1 MFLLGKFRILCVR
14 VLSCI
19 FTEHSLWLVLLAAF
33 VCVSGGW
40 ITLNLLERAE
50 KTYGLQ
56 RGGWIFLTGV
66 AAGSSIWCTHFVAIL
81 AYEVGAPVAFD
92 PILTMVSFLLAV
104 AGCAAGF
111 SVTLSRL
118 PRIAPEVG
126 GAIVGLAVTTMHYT
140 GMMAYHVDGIVEWNV
155 SYVVASVSLSVG
167 FSVLALNQAVRR
179 PWRFAAAAALLL
191 FVLAVISLHFTAMT
205 AVSVTPLA
213 TGAGIIDSYA
223 LKAMAVAVAGGGM
236 LIIGTGVAS
245 YMIDERASRDSIQKL
260 QHMALNDLLTGLPN
274 RSSFSD
280 YLDRELEHAKEDDT
294 KLAVIGIDL
303 DRFKEINDLRGHKAG
318 DQALKIIGR
327 RLLRLI
333 RDGESVARVGGDEF
347 AAAKRFRNQSELL
360 DFVARLEKMLF
371 EPIRIDDFELA
382 TGASIGVAIY
392 PDDGNDQERLISN
405 ADLAMYRAKADVARA
420 VCFYESKMDEA
431 ARARHTL
438 AQDLRRAV
446 ELDQLDL
453 HYQVQTSVQT
463 GEVCGYEVL
472 LRWNHPERGPVPP
485 SDFIPIAE
493 ESGTIL
499 VIGEW
504 VLRTACKQA
513 ASWKKPYKIAVNL
526 SPVQFV
532 HADLA
537 KLIHSI
543 LLETGLSPSRL
554 ELEITESTII
564 ADKNRTLHV
573 LRQVRALGVTIA
585 IDDFGTGYS
594 SLDTL
599 RSFPFDKIKLDRS
612 FMSEVDKSIQ
622 AKAIVRAV
630 LTLGK
635 SLEIP
640 VLAEGVETNHQLEI
654 LRVEGCDEAQ
664 GFFLGRPKPV
674 GQIFQTE
681 PAFAD
686 DVSSTFSGRLPPQR
700 MRRR

>member
-1 MFLLGKFRILCVR
+1 MR

-19 FTEHSLWLVLLAAF
+19 VTEHNLWLVLLAAF

-40 ITLNLLERAE
+40 ITLNLLRRAE
-50 KTYGLQ
+50 NTHGVQ

-66 AAGSSIWCTHFVAIL
+66 AAGSSIWCTHFVAML

-92 PILTMVSFLLAV
+92 PILTMASFLLAI

-111 SVTLSRL
+111 AVTLSRL
-118 PRIAPEVG
+118 PRLAPELG
-126 GAIVGLAVTTMHYT
+126 GALVGIAVAGMHYT
-140 GMMAYHVDGIVEWNV
+140 GMMAYHVDGIVEWDMG
-155 SYVVASVSLSVG
+155 YVIASVILSVA
-167 FSVLALNQAVRR
+167 FAAFALNQAIRR
-179 PWRFAAAAALLL
+179 PWRFASQAALIF
-191 FVLAVISLHFTAMT
+191 FVFAVVLLHFTAMT

-213 TGAGIIDSYA
+213 TGAGIIDTYA
-223 LKAMAVAVAGGGM
+223 LKAMAVAVAGGGL

-245 YMIDERASRDSIQKL
+245 YMIDERASRESIEKL

-274 RSSFSD
+274 RGSFSD
-280 YLDRELEHAKEDDT
+280 YLDNEIGHAKEDGL

-318 DQALKIIGR
+318 DQALKAIGR
-327 RLLRLI
+327 RLLRLVK
-333 RDGESVARVGGDEF
+333 DGEFVARVGGDEF
-347 AAAKRFRNQSELL
+347 AAAKRFQTQSELL
-360 DFVARLEKMLF
+360 DFVARLEKTLF
-371 EPIRIDDFELA
+371 EPIRIDDFETA
-382 TGASIGVAIY
+382 TGASIGVAVY
-392 PDDGNDQERLISN
+392 PDDGTDQERLISN
-405 ADLAMYRAKADVARA
+405 ADLAMYRAKADVGRA

-453 HYQVQTSVQT
+453 HYQVQTSVRT
-463 GEVCGYEVL
+463 GNICGYEVL
-472 LRWNHPERGPVPP
+472 LRWHHPERGAVPP
-485 SDFIPIAE
+485 SEFIPIAE

-499 VIGEW
+499 IIGEW
-504 VLRTACKQA
+504 VLRTACREA
-513 ASWKKPYKIAVNL
+513 ASWDKPYKIAVNL
-526 SPVQFV
+526 SPVQFA

-537 KLIHSI
+537 KLVHSI
-543 LLETGLSPSRL
+543 LLETGLSPDRL

-564 ADKNRTLHV
+564 ADKTRTLHV
-573 LRQVRALGVTIA
+573 LRQIRALGVTIA

-612 FMSEVDKSIQ
+612 FMSEVDNSIQ

-664 GFFLGRPKPV
+664 GFFLGRPQPI

-681 PAFAD
+681 EMASEDQA
-686 DVSSTFSGRLPPQR
+686 SQFSGRVPPHR

>member
-1 MFLLGKFRILCVR
+1 MAKFGIVCVR

-19 FTEHSLWLVLLAAF
+19 VTEHNLWLVLLAAF

-40 ITLNLLERAE
+40 ITLNLLRRAE
-50 KTYGLQ
+50 NTHGIQ

-66 AAGSSIWCTHFVAIL
+66 AAGSSIWCTHFVAML

-92 PILTMVSFLLAV
+92 PILTMASFLLAI

-111 SVTLSRL
+111 AVTLSRL
-118 PRIAPEVG
+118 PRLAPELG
-126 GAIVGLAVTTMHYT
+126 GALVGIAVAGMHYT
-140 GMMAYHVDGIVEWNV
+140 GMMAYHVDGIVEWDMG
-155 SYVVASVSLSVG
+155 YVIASVVLSVA
-167 FSVLALNQAVRR
+167 FAVFALNQAIRR
-179 PWRFAAAAALLL
+179 PWRFAPQAALIF
-191 FVLAVISLHFTAMT
+191 FVFAVVLLHFTAMT

-213 TGAGIIDSYA
+213 TGAGIIDTYA
-223 LKAMAVAVAGGGM
+223 LKAMAVAVAGGGL

-245 YMIDERASRDSIQKL
+245 YMIDERASRESIEKL

-274 RSSFSD
+274 RGSFSD
-280 YLDRELEHAKEDDT
+280 YLDNEIEHAKEDGL

-318 DQALKIIGR
+318 DQALKAIGR
-327 RLLRLI
+327 RLLRLVK
-333 RDGESVARVGGDEF
+333 DGEFVARVGGDEF
-347 AAAKRFRNQSELL
+347 AAAKRFQSQSELL
-360 DFVARLEKMLF
+360 DFVARLEKTLF
-371 EPIRIDDFELA
+371 EPIRIDDFETA
-382 TGASIGVAIY
+382 TGASIGVAVY
-392 PDDGNDQERLISN
+392 PDDGTDQERLISN
-405 ADLAMYRAKADVARA
+405 ADLAMYRAKADVGRA

-438 AQDLRRAV
+438 AQDLRRAI

-453 HYQVQTSVQT
+453 HYQVQTSVRT
-463 GEVCGYEVL
+463 GNICGYEVL
-472 LRWNHPERGPVPP
+472 LRWHHPERGAVPP
-485 SDFIPIAE
+485 SEFIPIAE

-504 VLRTACKQA
+504 VLRTACREA
-513 ASWKKPYKIAVNL
+513 ASWDKPYKIAVNL
-526 SPVQFV
+526 SPVQFA

-537 KLIHSI
+537 KLVHSI
-543 LLETGLSPSRL
+543 LLETGLSPDRL

-564 ADKNRTLHV
+564 ADKTRTLHV
-573 LRQVRALGVTIA
+573 LRQIRALGVTIA

-612 FMSEVDKSIQ
+612 FMSEVDNSIQ

-664 GFFLGRPKPV
+664 GFFLGRPQPI

-681 PAFAD
+681 ET
-686 DVSSTFSGRLPPQR
+686 VSEDQASPFSGRVPPHR

>member
-1 MFLLGKFRILCVR
+1 MR

-19 FTEHSLWLVLLAAF
+19 FTEHNLWLVLLAAF

-40 ITLNLLERAE
+40 ITLNLLRRAE
-50 KTYGLQ
+50 KTRELQ
-56 RGGWIFLTGV
+56 RGGWIFLTAV
-66 AAGSSIWCTHFVAIL
+66 AAGSSIWCTHFIGML
-81 AYEVGAPVAFD
+81 AYEVDAPVTFD
-92 PILTMVSFLLAV
+92 PILTMASFLLA
-104 AGCAAGF
+104 AIGCAGGF
-111 SVTLSRL
+111 TIALSRL
-118 PRIAPEVG
+118 PRIAPEFG
-126 GAIVGLAVTTMHYT
+126 GAVVGLSITVMHYT
-140 GMMAYHVDGIVEWNV
+140 GMLAYHVDGIVEWNQA
-155 SYVVASVSLSVG
+155 YVIGSVVLSVI
-167 FSVLALNQAVRR
+167 FSTLALNQAVRR
-179 PWRFAAAAALLL
+179 PWGLSPMASLAL
-191 FVLAVISLHFTAMT
+191 FVIAVISLHFTAMT

-213 TGAGIIDSYA
+213 TGAAIADTYA
-223 LKAMAVAVAGGGM
+223 LQAMAVAVAGGGL

-245 YMIDERASRDSIQKL
+245 YMIDERASRESIEKL

-274 RSSFSD
+274 RSSFAD
-280 YLDRELEHAKEDDT
+280 HLQREMDHAKEDGV

-318 DQALKIIGR
+318 DQALKAIGR
-327 RLLRLI
+327 RLLRLV
-333 RDGESVARVGGDEF
+333 RDGEFVARVGGDEF
-347 AAAKRFRNQSELL
+347 AAAKRFGEQSELL
-360 DFVARLEKMLF
+360 DFVARLEKVLF
-371 EPIRIDDFELA
+371 EPIRIDDFETV
-382 TGASIGVAIY
+382 TGASIGVAVY
-392 PDDGNDQERLISN
+392 PDDGIDQERLVSN
-405 ADLAMYRAKADVARA
+405 ADLAMYRAKADIGRA
-420 VCFYESKMDEA
+420 VCFYESRMDEA

-453 HYQVQTSVQT
+453 HYQVQTSVRT
-463 GEVCGYEVL
+463 GQICGYEVL
-472 LRWNHPERGPVPP
+472 VRWHHPERGAVPP
-485 SDFIPIAE
+485 SEFIPIAE

-513 ASWKKPYKIAVNL
+513 ASWDQPYKIAVNL
-526 SPVQFV
+526 SPVQFA

-537 KLIHSI
+537 KLVHTI

-564 ADKNRTLHV
+564 ADKSRTLHV
-573 LRQVRALGVTIA
+573 LRQIRALGVTVA

-612 FMSEVDKSIQ
+612 FMNEVDHSIQ

-674 GQIFQTE
+674 GQIFHE
-681 PAFAD
+681 KPIAEEDEA
-686 DVSSTFSGRLPPQR
+686 SAFSGRVPPQR

>member
-1 MFLLGKFRILCVR
+1 M
-14 VLSCI
+14 
-19 FTEHSLWLVLLAAF
+19 TH
-33 VCVSGGW
+33 
-40 ITLNLLERAE
+40 
-50 KTYGLQ
+50 GLQ

-66 AAGSSIWCTHFVAIL
+66 AAGASIWCTHFIAML

-92 PILTMVSFLLAV
+92 PILTMASFLLAV
-104 AGCAAGF
+104 AGCSAGF
-111 SVTLSRL
+111 AITLSRM
-118 PRIAPEVG
+118 PKVAPELG
-126 GAIVGLAVTTMHYT
+126 GVVVGLSISIMHYT
-140 GMMAYHVDGIVEWNV
+140 GMMAYHVDGIIDWDRT
-155 SYVVASVSLSVG
+155 YVFASVVLSVI
-167 FSVLALNQAVRR
+167 FAVLALNQAIRR
-179 PWRFAAAAALLL
+179 PWRFAPVIALGF
-191 FVLAVISLHFTAMT
+191 FVLAVVLLHFTAMT

-213 TGAGIIDSYA
+213 TGAGIVDSYA
-223 LKAMAVAVAGGGM
+223 LQAMAVAVAGGG
-236 LIIGTGVAS
+236 LLVIGTGVAS
-245 YMIDERASRDSIQKL
+245 YMIDERASRESIQKL
-260 QHMALNDLLTGLPN
+260 QHMALNDILTGMPN
-274 RSSFSD
+274 RGSFSD
-280 YLDRELEHAKEDDT
+280 YLSSALEHAKEDGA

-318 DQALKIIGR
+318 DQALKAIGR
-327 RLLRLI
+327 RLLRLVK
-333 RDGESVARVGGDEF
+333 DGEFVARVGGDEF
-347 AAAKRFRNQSELL
+347 AAAKRFENQSELL
-360 DFVARLEKMLF
+360 DFVARLEKTLF
-371 EPIRIDDFELA
+371 EPIRIDDFETV
-382 TGASIGVAIY
+382 TGASIGVAVY
-392 PDDGNDQERLISN
+392 PDDGSDQERLISN
-405 ADLAMYRAKADVARA
+405 ADLAMYRAKADVGRA

-463 GEVCGYEVL
+463 GEICGYEVL
-472 LRWNHPERGPVPP
+472 LRWSHPERGAVPP
-485 SDFIPIAE
+485 SEFIPIAE

-504 VLRTACKQA
+504 VLRNACKQA
-513 ASWKKPYKIAVNL
+513 AAWSKPYKIAVNL
-526 SPVQFV
+526 SPVQFA

-537 KLIHSI
+537 KLIQSI
-543 LLETGLSPSRL
+543 LVETGLSPSRL

-564 ADKNRTLHV
+564 ADKTRTLHV
-573 LRQVRALGVTIA
+573 LRQIRALGVTIA

-612 FMSEVDKSIQ
+612 FMNEVDNSIQ

-635 SLEIP
+635 SLDIP

-674 GQIFQTE
+674 GQIFQLE
-681 PAFAD
+681 QMAEKELASP
-686 DVSSTFSGRLPPQR
+686 FSGRVPPQR

>member
-1 MFLLGKFRILCVR
+1 MR

-19 FTEHSLWLVLLAAF
+19 ATGHNLWLVLLAAF

-40 ITLNLLERAE
+40 ITLNLLRRAE

-66 AAGSSIWCTHFVAIL
+66 AAGSSIWCTHFIAML
-81 AYEVGAPVAFD
+81 AYEVGAQVTFD
-92 PILTMVSFLLAV
+92 PILTMASFLLAV
-104 AGCAAGF
+104 AGCAGGF
-111 SVTLSRL
+111 AVALSRL
-118 PRIAPEVG
+118 PRMAPELG
-126 GAIVGLAVTTMHYT
+126 GAVVGLAVTIMHYA
-140 GMMAYHVDGIVEWNV
+140 GMMAYHVDGIVEWDI
-155 SYVVASVSLSVG
+155 SYVIASVILSVI
-167 FSVLALNQAVRR
+167 FAVLSLNQAVRQ
-179 PWRFAAAAALLL
+179 PWRFAPLAALVF
-191 FVLAVISLHFTAMT
+191 FVLAVVLLHFTAMT

-213 TGAGIIDSYA
+213 TGDGIGDSYA
-223 LKAMAVAVAGGGM
+223 LRAMAVAVAGGGL

-245 YMIDERASRDSIQKL
+245 YMIDEHASREAIQKL

-280 YLDRELEHAKEDDT
+280 YLDRELEHAKEDGL

-318 DQALKIIGR
+318 DQALKAIGR

-333 RDGESVARVGGDEF
+333 KDGEFVARVGGDEF
-347 AAAKRFRNQSELL
+347 AAAKRFQNQGELL

-371 EPIRIDDFELA
+371 EPIRIDDFETV
-382 TGASIGVAIY
+382 TGASIGVAVY
-392 PDDGNDQERLISN
+392 PDDGTDQERLVSN
-405 ADLAMYRAKADVARA
+405 ADLAMYRAKADVSRA
-420 VCFYESKMDEA
+420 VCFYESRMDEA

-453 HYQVQTSVQT
+453 HYQVQTAVQT
-463 GEVCGYEVL
+463 GEICGYEVL
-472 LRWNHPERGPVPP
+472 ARWHHPERGAVPP
-485 SDFIPIAE
+485 SEFIPIAE

-499 VIGEW
+499 IIGEW
-504 VLRTACKQA
+504 VLRTACREA
-513 ASWKKPYKIAVNL
+513 ASWDRPYKIAVNL
-526 SPVQFV
+526 SPVQFA

-537 KLIHSI
+537 KLVHSI
-543 LLETGLSPSRL
+543 LLETGLPPARL

-564 ADKNRTLHV
+564 ADKTRTLHV
-573 LRQVRALGVTIA
+573 LRQIRALGVTIA

-612 FMSEVDKSIQ
+612 FMSEVDNSIQ

-654 LRVEGCDEAQ
+654 LRIEGCDEAQ
-664 GFFLGRPKPV
+664 GFFLGKPKPV
-674 GQIFQTE
+674 EQIFQTE
-681 PAFAD
+681 QAADEDPASA
-686 DVSSTFSGRLPPQR
+686 FSGRLPPHR

>member
-1 MFLLGKFRILCVR
+1 MR

-50 KTYGLQ
+50 KTYGFQ

-104 AGCAAGF
+104 AGCSAGF

-140 GMMAYHVDGIVEWNV
+140 GMMAYHVDGIVEWNA
-155 SYVVASVSLSVG
+155 SYVAASVVLSVG
-167 FSVLALNQAVRR
+167 FSVLALNQAIRR
-179 PWRFAAAAALLL
+179 PWRFAAATALLL

-280 YLDRELEHAKEDDT
+280 YLGRELEHAREDDT

-318 DQALKIIGR
+318 DQALRTIGR
-327 RLLRLI
+327 RLQRLI
-333 RDGESVARVGGDEF
+333 RDGEFVARVGGDEF

-360 DFVARLEKMLF
+360 DFLSRLEKTLF
-371 EPIRIDDFELA
+371 EPIHIDEFELA

-392 PDDGNDQERLISN
+392 PDDGTDEERLISN
-405 ADLAMYRAKADVARA
+405 ADLAMYRAKADVGRA

-453 HYQVQTSVQT
+453 HYQVQTSVKT

-526 SPVQFV
+526 SPVQFA

-640 VLAEGVETNHQLEI
+640 VLAEGVETNYQLEI

-681 PAFAD
+681 PALAD

>member
-1 MFLLGKFRILCVR
+1 MR
-14 VLSCI
+14 VISCI
-19 FTEHSLWLVLLAAF
+19 VTAHNLWLVFLAAF
-33 VCVSGGW
+33 VCVSGSW
-40 ITLNLLERAE
+40 ITLNLLRRAE
-50 KTYGLQ
+50 RTYGLQ

-66 AAGSSIWCTHFVAIL
+66 AAGASIWCTHFIAML
-81 AYEVGAPVAFD
+81 AYEVGAPVTFD
-92 PILTMVSFLLAV
+92 PILTMASFLLAV
-104 AGCAAGF
+104 AGSAGG
-111 SVTLSRL
+111 VAIALSRL
-118 PRIAPEVG
+118 PRIAPELG
-126 GAIVGLAVTTMHYT
+126 GAVVGLAITAMHYT
-140 GMMAYHVDGIVEWNV
+140 GMMAYHVDGIVEWDM
-155 SYVVASVSLSVG
+155 SYVFASVVLSVT
-167 FSVLALNQAVRR
+167 LAAAAINQAIRR
-179 PWRFAAAAALLL
+179 PWRYWSLTALVL
-191 FVLAVISLHFTAMT
+191 FVLAVVLLHFTAMT

-213 TGAGIIDSYA
+213 TGDGLADSYA
-223 LKAMAVAVAGGGM
+223 LKAMAVAVAGGW
-236 LIIGTGVAS
+236 LLVIGTGIAS
-245 YMIDERASRDSIQKL
+245 YMIDERASQESIQKL

-274 RSSFSD
+274 RSSFND
-280 YLDRELEHAKEDDT
+280 YLDRALEHAKEDSA

-318 DQALKIIGR
+318 DQALKAIGR
-327 RLLRLI
+327 RLLRVI
-333 RDGESVARVGGDEF
+333 KDGEFVARVGGDEF
-347 AAAKRFRNQSELL
+347 AAAKRFQNQSELL
-360 DFVARLEKMLF
+360 DFVARLEKFLF
-371 EPIRIDDFELA
+371 EPIRIDDFETV
-382 TGASIGVAIY
+382 TGASIGVAVY
-392 PDDGNDQERLISN
+392 PDDGDDQERLISN
-405 ADLAMYRAKADVARA
+405 ADLAMYRAKADIGRA

-472 LRWNHPERGPVPP
+472 VRWNHPERGSVPP
-485 SDFIPIAE
+485 SEFIPIAE

-504 VLRTACKQA
+504 VMRNACREA
-513 ASWKKPYKIAVNL
+513 ATWSKPYKIAVNL
-526 SPVQFV
+526 SPVQFA

-537 KLIHSI
+537 KLVHSI

-564 ADKNRTLHV
+564 ADKTRTLHV
-573 LRQVRALGVTIA
+573 LRQIRALGVTIA

-612 FMSEVDKSIQ
+612 FMNEVDDSIQ

-635 SLEIP
+635 SLDIP

-654 LRVEGCDEAQ
+654 LRIEGCDEAQ

-674 GQIFQTE
+674 GQIFQVE
-681 PAFAD
+681 QMAD
-686 DVSSTFSGRLPPQR
+686 EELASPFSGRVPPQR

>member
-1 MFLLGKFRILCVR
+1 MR

-19 FTEHSLWLVLLAAF
+19 VTEHNLWLVLLAAF

-40 ITLNLLERAE
+40 ITLNLLRRAE
-50 KTYGLQ
+50 NTHGIQ

-66 AAGSSIWCTHFVAIL
+66 AAGSSIWCTHFVAML

-92 PILTMVSFLLAV
+92 PILTMASFLLAI

-111 SVTLSRL
+111 AVTLSRL
-118 PRIAPEVG
+118 PRLAPELG
-126 GAIVGLAVTTMHYT
+126 GALVGIAVAGMHYT
-140 GMMAYHVDGIVEWNV
+140 GMMAYHVDGIVEWDMG
-155 SYVVASVSLSVG
+155 YVIASVVLSVA
-167 FSVLALNQAVRR
+167 FAVFALNQAIRR
-179 PWRFAAAAALLL
+179 PWRFAPQAALIF
-191 FVLAVISLHFTAMT
+191 FVFAVVLLHFTAMT

-213 TGAGIIDSYA
+213 TGAGIIDTYA
-223 LKAMAVAVAGGGM
+223 LKAMAVAVAGGGL

-245 YMIDERASRDSIQKL
+245 YMIDERASRESIEKL

-274 RSSFSD
+274 RGSFSD
-280 YLDRELEHAKEDDT
+280 YLDNEIEHAKEDGL

-318 DQALKIIGR
+318 DQALKAIGR
-327 RLLRLI
+327 RLLRLVK
-333 RDGESVARVGGDEF
+333 DGEFVARVGGDEF
-347 AAAKRFRNQSELL
+347 AAAKRFQSQSELL
-360 DFVARLEKMLF
+360 DFVARLEKTLF
-371 EPIRIDDFELA
+371 EPIRIDDFETA
-382 TGASIGVAIY
+382 TGASIGVAVY
-392 PDDGNDQERLISN
+392 PDDGTDQERLISN
-405 ADLAMYRAKADVARA
+405 ADLAMYRAKADVGRA

-438 AQDLRRAV
+438 AQDLRRAI

-453 HYQVQTSVQT
+453 HYQVQTSVRT
-463 GEVCGYEVL
+463 GNICGYEVL
-472 LRWNHPERGPVPP
+472 LRWHHPERGAVPP
-485 SDFIPIAE
+485 SEFIPIAE

-504 VLRTACKQA
+504 VLRTACREA
-513 ASWKKPYKIAVNL
+513 ASWDKPYKIAVNL
-526 SPVQFV
+526 SPVQFA

-537 KLIHSI
+537 KLVHSI
-543 LLETGLSPSRL
+543 LLETGLSPDRL

-564 ADKNRTLHV
+564 ADKTRTLHV
-573 LRQVRALGVTIA
+573 LRQIRALGVTIA

-612 FMSEVDKSIQ
+612 FMSEVDNSIQ

-664 GFFLGRPKPV
+664 GFFLGRPQPI

-681 PAFAD
+681 ET
-686 DVSSTFSGRLPPQR
+686 VSEDQASPFSGRVPPHR

>member
-1 MFLLGKFRILCVR
+1 MR

-19 FTEHSLWLVLLAAF
+19 FTEHNLWLVLLAAF
-33 VCVSGGW
+33 VCVSGSW
-40 ITLNLLERAE
+40 ITLNLLRRAE
-50 KTYGLQ
+50 KTRELQ
-56 RGGWIFLTGV
+56 RGGWIFLTAV
-66 AAGSSIWCTHFVAIL
+66 AAGSSIWCTHFIGML
-81 AYEVGAPVAFD
+81 AYEVGAPVTFD
-92 PILTMVSFLLAV
+92 PILTMASFLLA
-104 AGCAAGF
+104 AIGCAGGF
-111 SVTLSRL
+111 AIALSRL
-118 PRIAPEVG
+118 PRIAPEFG
-126 GAIVGLAVTTMHYT
+126 GAVVGLSITVMHYT
-140 GMMAYHVDGIVEWNV
+140 GMLAYHVDGIVEWNQG
-155 SYVVASVSLSVG
+155 YVIGSVVLSVI
-167 FSVLALNQAVRR
+167 FAVLALNQAVRR
-179 PWRFAAAAALLL
+179 PWRASLIASLAFFVFA
-191 FVLAVISLHFTAMT
+191 VVSLHFTAMT

-213 TGAGIIDSYA
+213 TDAAIADAYA
-223 LKAMAVAVAGGGM
+223 LKAMAVAVAGGGL

-245 YMIDERASRDSIQKL
+245 YMIDERASRESIEKL

-274 RSSFSD
+274 RSSFAD
-280 YLDRELEHAKEDDT
+280 HLQREMGHAKEDGV

-318 DQALKIIGR
+318 DQALKAIGR
-327 RLLRLI
+327 RLLRLV
-333 RDGESVARVGGDEF
+333 RDGEFVARVGGDEF
-347 AAAKRFRNQSELL
+347 AAAKRFREQSELL
-360 DFVARLEKMLF
+360 DFVARLEKVLF
-371 EPIRIDDFELA
+371 EPIRIDDFETV
-382 TGASIGVAIY
+382 TGASIGVAVY
-392 PDDGNDQERLISN
+392 PDDGSDQERLVSN
-405 ADLAMYRAKADVARA
+405 ADLAMYRAKADIGRA

-453 HYQVQTSVQT
+453 HYQVQTSVRT
-463 GEVCGYEVL
+463 GQICGYEVL
-472 LRWNHPERGPVPP
+472 VRWHHPEHGAVPP
-485 SDFIPIAE
+485 SEFIPIAE

-504 VLRTACKQA
+504 VLRTACREA
-513 ASWKKPYKIAVNL
+513 ASWEQPYKIAVNL
-526 SPVQFV
+526 SPVQFA

-537 KLIHSI
+537 KLVHTI

-564 ADKNRTLHV
+564 ADKSRTLHV
-573 LRQVRALGVTIA
+573 LRQIRALGVTVA

-612 FMSEVDKSIQ
+612 FMNEVDHSIQ

-635 SLEIP
+635 SLDIP

-674 GQIFQTE
+674 GQIFQMETAAE
-681 PAFAD
+681 EDETSA
-686 DVSSTFSGRLPPQR
+686 FSGRLPPQR

>member
-1 MFLLGKFRILCVR
+1 MR

-19 FTEHSLWLVLLAAF
+19 VTAHNLWLVFLAAF

-40 ITLNLLERAE
+40 ITLNLLRRAE
-50 KTYGLQ
+50 KTHGLQ

-66 AAGSSIWCTHFVAIL
+66 AAGASIWCTHFIAML

-92 PILTMVSFLLAV
+92 PILTMASFLLAI
-104 AGCAAGF
+104 AGCSGGF
-111 SVTLSRL
+111 AITLSRR
-118 PRIAPEVG
+118 PNIAPELG
-126 GAIVGLAVTTMHYT
+126 GAVVGLAIAIMHYT
-140 GMMAYHVDGIVEWNV
+140 GMMAYHVDGIVDWDRT
-155 SYVVASVSLSVG
+155 YVFASVVLSVT
-167 FSVLALNQAVRR
+167 FAVLALNQAIRR
-179 PWRFAAAAALLL
+179 SWRFAPLAALGF
-191 FVLAVISLHFTAMT
+191 FVLAVVSLHFTAMT

-213 TGAGIIDSYA
+213 TGAGIVDSYA
-223 LKAMAVAVAGGGM
+223 LQAMAVAVAGGG
-236 LIIGTGVAS
+236 LLVIGTGVAS
-245 YMIDERASRDSIQKL
+245 YMIDERASRESIQKL
-260 QHMALNDLLTGLPN
+260 QHMALNDILTGMPN
-274 RSSFSD
+274 RGSFSD
-280 YLDRELEHAKEDDT
+280 YLSSALEHAKEDSA

-318 DQALKIIGR
+318 DQALKAIGR
-327 RLLRLI
+327 RLLRVVK
-333 RDGESVARVGGDEF
+333 DGEFVARVGGDEF
-347 AAAKRFRNQSELL
+347 AAAKRFEHQSELL
-360 DFVARLEKMLF
+360 DFVARLEKTLF
-371 EPIRIDDFELA
+371 EPIRIDDFETV

-392 PDDGNDQERLISN
+392 PDDGIDQERLISN
-405 ADLAMYRAKADVARA
+405 ADLAMYRAKADVGRA

-446 ELDQLDL
+446 ELNQLDL

-463 GEVCGYEVL
+463 GEICGYEVL
-472 LRWNHPERGPVPP
+472 LRWNHPERGAVPP
-485 SDFIPIAE
+485 SEFIPIAE

-504 VLRTACKQA
+504 VLRNACKQA
-513 ASWKKPYKIAVNL
+513 AAWSKPYKIAVNL
-526 SPVQFV
+526 SPVQFA

-537 KLIHSI
+537 KLIQSI
-543 LLETGLSPSRL
+543 LIETGLSPSRL

-564 ADKNRTLHV
+564 ADKTRTLHV
-573 LRQVRALGVTIA
+573 LRQIRALGVTIA

-612 FMSEVDKSIQ
+612 FMNEVDNSIQ

-635 SLEIP
+635 SLDIP

-674 GQIFQTE
+674 GQIFEMGQMVE
-681 PAFAD
+681 KELASP
-686 DVSSTFSGRLPPQR
+686 FSGRVPPQR

>member
-1 MFLLGKFRILCVR
+1 MR

>member
-1 MFLLGKFRILCVR
+1 MR

-19 FTEHSLWLVLLAAF
+19 VTGHNLWLVLLAAF

-40 ITLNLLERAE
+40 ITLNLLRRAE

-66 AAGSSIWCTHFVAIL
+66 AAGSSIWCTHFVAML
-81 AYEVGAPVAFD
+81 AYDVGAPVTFD

-104 AGCAAGF
+104 GGCAGGF
-111 SVTLSRL
+111 ALALSRL
-118 PRIAPEVG
+118 PRMAPELG
-126 GAIVGLAVTTMHYT
+126 GAVVGLAVTIMHYT
-140 GMMAYHVDGIVEWNV
+140 GMMAYHVDGIVEWDKG
-155 SYVVASVSLSVG
+155 YIVASVLLSVM
-167 FSVLALNQAVRR
+167 FAVLALNQAIRR
-179 PWRFAAAAALLL
+179 PWRFAPLAALVF
-191 FVLAVISLHFTAMT
+191 FVLAVVLLHFTAMT
-205 AVSVTPLA
+205 AVSVTPLV
-213 TGAGIIDSYA
+213 TGAGIVDSYA
-223 LKAMAVAVAGGGM
+223 LKAMAVAVAGGGL

-245 YMIDERASRDSIQKL
+245 YMIDEHASREAIQKL

-274 RSSFSD
+274 RGNFSG
-280 YLDRELEHAKEDDT
+280 YLDSEIERAKEDGV

-318 DQALKIIGR
+318 DQALKTIGR
-327 RLLRLI
+327 RLLRLVK
-333 RDGESVARVGGDEF
+333 DGEFVARVGGDEF
-347 AAAKRFRNQSELL
+347 AAAKRFEKQSELL

-371 EPIRIDDFELA
+371 EPIRIDDFETV
-382 TGASIGVAIY
+382 TGASIGVAVY
-392 PDDGNDQERLISN
+392 PDDGIDQERLVSN
-405 ADLAMYRAKADVARA
+405 ADLAMYRAKADIGRA

-431 ARARHTL
+431 ASARHTL

-453 HYQVQTSVQT
+453 HYQVQTSVKT
-463 GEVCGYEVL
+463 GEICGYEVL
-472 LRWNHPERGPVPP
+472 LRWHHPERGAVPP
-485 SDFIPIAE
+485 SEFIPIAE

-504 VLRTACKQA
+504 VLRTACREA
-513 ASWKKPYKIAVNL
+513 ASWDKPYKIAVNL
-526 SPVQFV
+526 SPVQFA

-537 KLIHSI
+537 KLVHSI
-543 LLETGLSPSRL
+543 LLETSLSPARL

-564 ADKNRTLHV
+564 ADKTRTLHV
-573 LRQVRALGVTIA
+573 LRQIRALGVTIA
-585 IDDFGTGYS
+585 LDDFGTGYS

-612 FMSEVDKSIQ
+612 FMSEVDNSIQ

-674 GQIFQTE
+674 GQIFQTQQ
-681 PAFAD
+681 AAD
-686 DVSSTFSGRLPPQR
+686 EDLASPFSGRVPPHR